1 MGCAHSRFTV
11 LFEGPFWIGLY
22 EREENGLYA
31 ACKVTFG
38 AEPSDAEVYAFLNR
52 HWGSLRFSPAVA
64 AGTAA
69 RKAPGYKRAMRAAR
83 AQTAQTGP
91 GTKARQ
97 ALAAGRA
104 AAGCRKAPPRGKRSA
119 PLCAAPPK
127 AQGKAQGALAAL
139 CFLLILETGGY
150 SGEGTP

>member
-38 AEPSDAEVYAFLNR
+38 AEPSDAEVYVFLNR

-69 RKAPGYKRAMRAAR
+69 R
-83 AQTAQTGP
+83 
-91 GTKARQ
+91 
-97 ALAAGRA
+97 
-104 AAGCRKAPPRGKRSA
+104 
-119 PLCAAPPK
+119 
-127 AQGKAQGALAAL
+127 
-139 CFLLILETGGY
+139 
-150 SGEGTP
+150 

>member
-52 HWGSLRFSPAVA
+52 HWGSLR
-64 AGTAA
+64 A
-69 RKAPGYKRAMRAAR
+69 RFCRPNSKPGPM
-83 AQTAQTGP
+83 P
-91 GTKARQ
+91 PQ
-97 ALAAGRA
+97 ALQRSTSVQSGRR
-104 AAGCRKAPPRGKRSA
+104 CPPSRTGEKFHVCQR
-119 PLCAAPPK
+119 PY
-127 AQGKAQGALAAL
+127 GAH
-139 CFLLILETGGY
+139 
-150 SGEGTP
+150 

>member
-69 RKAPGYKRAMRAAR
+69 PSALSESRKAFSRAGQQAASFRAVGQGLR
-83 AQTAQTGP
+83 A
-91 GTKARQ
+91 
-97 ALAAGRA
+97 
-104 AAGCRKAPPRGKRSA
+104 
-119 PLCAAPPK
+119 
-127 AQGKAQGALAAL
+127 
-139 CFLLILETGGY
+139 
-150 SGEGTP
+150 

>member
-1 MGCAHSRFTV
+1 M
-11 LFEGPFWIGLY
+11 Y

-97 ALAAGRA
+97 ALAAQREQQAVQRQA
-104 AAGCRKAPPRGKRSA
+104 AARHRREESEARRFALRRHKRKEKHRGH
-119 PLCAAPPK
+119 
-127 AQGKAQGALAAL
+127 
-139 CFLLILETGGY
+139 
-150 SGEGTP
+150 

>member
-38 AEPSDAEVYAFLNR
+38 AEPSDAEVYVFLNR

-83 AQTAQTGP
+83 AQTAQAGP
-91 GTKARQ
+91 GTRARQ
-97 ALAAGRA
+97 ALAAPREQPAVQRQA
-104 AAGCRKAPPRGKRSA
+104 AAKRRREESEARRFALRRQKRKEKHRGH
-119 PLCAAPPK
+119 
-127 AQGKAQGALAAL
+127 
-139 CFLLILETGGY
+139 
-150 SGEGTP
+150 